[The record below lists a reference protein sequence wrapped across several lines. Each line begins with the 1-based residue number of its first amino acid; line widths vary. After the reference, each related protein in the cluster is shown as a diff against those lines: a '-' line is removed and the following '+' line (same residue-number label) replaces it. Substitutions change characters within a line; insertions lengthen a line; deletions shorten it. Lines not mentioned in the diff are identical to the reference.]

1 MKVIIA
7 GSRNFDSYEF
17 LRQSCDS
24 ILHCY
29 TNVEVV
35 SGTAKGA
42 DKLGEYYAESRE
54 FAIKRFPANWNLH
67 GKSAG
72 YIRNTEMANYA
83 DMLICF
89 WDGESLGTKH
99 MIDIAKKNNLI
110 IHLFKTDWL

>member
-7 GSRNFDSYEF
+7 GSRSFDSYEF

-29 TNVEVV
+29 DSVEVV

-54 FAIKRFPANWNLH
+54 FAIKRFPANWNLR

-72 YIRNTEMANYA
+72 YLRNTEMANYA

-99 MIDIAKKNNLI
+99 MIDFATKKGLKV
-110 IHLFKTDWL
+110 FVYDVRMS